1 VIGLQHSSLQ
11 HGFTV
16 SLKASSPEYRQ
27 IGLELN
33 PLLSRREYSAGYTS
47 YAGGARGSFGVA
59 YAHIEQFD
67 DTTINTMSA
76 NYTLLIGARSS
87 LTFSA
92 SRVTGLTDAN
102 TVGVSL
108 LVPLDNRISANASV
122 TRREQGTDAY
132 AGASQGLGAEIGLGW
147 RALAG
152 RRTDQDFGEGGL
164 YYQGSKALLTADV
177 NVTSDQQTAR
187 LGAQGALVLADGS
200 LFATRHLQNSFAV
213 VEVPGYENVGVG
225 FQSSVLTRTDASGR
239 ALVPNLQPY
248 RRNSIRL
255 DPNELPIS
263 AELDSIEQTA
273 VPTARSGV
281 KVRFPVRSG
290 RGALIKITF
299 ADGAPAP
306 AGAVVAIRGD
316 DKEFY
321 VARRGEAFVTG
332 LLPDSVVSLK
342 WNNQSCE
349 LKFALPPGTVDDIA
363 RVGPVVCAGVAR

>member
-1 VIGLQHSSLQ
+1 M
-11 HGFTV
+11 
-16 SLKASSPEYRQ
+16 
-27 IGLELN
+27 
-33 PLLSRREYSAGYTS
+33 
-47 YAGGARGSFGVA
+47 GAA
-59 YAHIEQFD
+59 QA
-67 DTTINTMSA
+67 
-76 NYTLLIGARSS
+76 
-87 LTFSA
+87 
-92 SRVTGLTDAN
+92 AN
-102 TVGVSL
+102 TFGMML
-108 LVPLDNRISANASV
+108 LVPLDNRISANATV
-122 TRREQGTDAY
+122 TRREGGTDAY

-152 RRTDQDFGEGGL
+152 QRADQSFGEGGL

-200 LFATRHLQNSFAV
+200 LFATRQLHSSFAV
-213 VEVPGYENVGVG
+213 VDVPGYQNVGVG

-239 ALVPNLQPY
+239 TLVPNLQPY
-248 RRNSIRL
+248 RQNSIRL

-273 VPTARSGV
+273 VPMARSGV

-290 RGALIKITF
+290 RGALIRIRF
-299 ADGAPAP
+299 ADGEPAP

-332 LLPDSVVSLK
+332 LQPSSVVSLRWK
-342 WNNQSCE
+342 GESCDMTIE
-349 LKFALPPGTVDDIA
+349 LPPGTVDDIA
-363 RVGPVVCAGVAR
+363 RVGPVVCAGVMR